1 MVANTD
7 LAQHA
12 YVGRKI
18 SRFPTVVR
26 GLHLLRGNHF
36 VLPGMQE
43 EAAKAIASR
52 LLGKAATSP
61 ATPCHDHESVL
72 PATCVEFTDLEPENG
87 KE

>member
-1 MVANTD
+1 
-7 LAQHA
+7 
-12 YVGRKI
+12 
-18 SRFPTVVR
+18 
-26 GLHLLRGNHF
+26 
-36 VLPGMQE
+36 MQE